1 MTKQQFSQA
10 LEIAKSDRDLSN
22 IDNSVIF
29 GYGLP
34 DFKPVHVTLEMVAK
48 EIRWNS
54 FMFSG
59 EICSTAL
66 NEVATHGRRNFL
78 II

>member
-1 MTKQQFSQA
+1 MTKQEFSQA

-66 NEVATHGRRNFL
+66 NEVATLGRRNFL

>member
-10 LEIAKSDRDLSN
+10 LEIAKSDRSLAH

-29 GYGLP
+29 GYGLR

-54 FMFSG
+54 FLFDG
-59 EICSTAL
+59 TICSTAL
-66 NEVATHGRRNFL
+66 NEVATHGRRSFL

>member
-10 LEIAKSDRDLSN
+10 LEIAKSDRSLAH

-29 GYGLP
+29 GYGLR
-34 DFKPVHVTLEMVAK
+34 DFRPVHVTLEMVAK
-48 EIRWNS
+48 EIRWHAFTLN
-54 FMFSG
+54 G
-59 EICSTAL
+59 TIDSTAL
-66 NEVATHGRRNFL
+66 NEVAIFGRRSFL